1 MNQYSNSTDLL
12 GVDNISKAWNIDKEA
27 ILRAERKPE
36 TIGIVPTAILW
47 HIADDW
53 QVVLTSDNRPA
64 NTRSNNVY

>member
-36 TIGIVPTAILW
+36 TIGIVPTAIL
-47 HIADDW
+47 
-53 QVVLTSDNRPA
+53 
-64 NTRSNNVY
+64 